1 MTSSKTFPVK
11 VKIGLT
17 IRLEIARGFIERKR
31 LFLPVLFKV
40 FFFFSFYFVNLTD
53 VSDILTELFLYFFR
67 FFLSLANSNYT
78 TDLRSPFEYRF
89 I

>member
-1 MTSSKTFPVK
+1 MTSSNTFPVK

-17 IRLEIARGFIERKR
+17 IRLEIARGFIDRKTTI
-31 LFLPVLFKV
+31 LPVL
-40 FFFFSFYFVNLTD
+40 FFSFYFVNLTD

>member
-17 IRLEIARGFIERKR
+17 IRVEIARGFIKRKTSI
-31 LFLPVLFKV
+31 FTGS
-40 FFFFSFYFVNLTD
+40 FFFSFYFANLTD
-53 VSDILTELFLYFFR
+53 VSDILTELFLHFFR
-67 FFLSLANSNYT
+67 LFLYLANSNYT